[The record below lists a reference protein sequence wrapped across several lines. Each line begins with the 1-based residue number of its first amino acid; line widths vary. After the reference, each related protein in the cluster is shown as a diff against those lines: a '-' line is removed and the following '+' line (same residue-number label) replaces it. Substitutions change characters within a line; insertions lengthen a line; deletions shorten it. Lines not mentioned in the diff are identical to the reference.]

1 MASEQITRDILKG
14 WVTAKDNLDK
24 FKFRELQLRNLIA
37 DDVLGDEIK
46 GTHHGMYGLSKAS
59 VTAKLNFTVTPEEL
73 KIAWKDL
80 TPVERECIQFKP
92 TVKTGSYNKLPEDSL
107 LKRIVIAKPGT
118 PTLKVKLSEA

>member
-1 MASEQITRDILKG
+1 MASEQITRDILEEWG
-14 WVTAKDNLDK
+14 VTKDNLDK
-24 FKFRELQLRNLIA
+24 FKFKELQLRNLIA
-37 DDVLGDEIK
+37 SDVLEGEIK

-80 TPVERECIQFKP
+80 SPAERECIQFKP
-92 TVKTGSYNKLPEDSL
+92 TVKTGPYNKLPEDSL

-118 PTLKVKLSEA
+118 PTLKIKLFEA